1 MQQHEEY
8 GLQQPQYLAA
18 VQRLRQP
25 RLRDGATRMV
35 VALQA
40 LHQHQHRPADV
51 CIVLHAKF
59 ELRK

>member
-8 GLQQPQYLAA
+8 WLEQPQYLAA

-35 VALQA
+35 VALQT
-40 LHQHQHRPADV
+40 LHQHQHRPGDV
-51 CIVLHAKF
+51 SIVLYAKF
-59 ELRK
+59 ELRE